1 MNEKTMVNVDL
12 REMQEKVEDG
22 VKSAQDMGRKYALA
36 YVGMW
41 GLAYDKAQ
49 ELWDAGMELVDK
61 AEKRGEELE
70 LGVNKRFDKLQEKAE
85 VKKVVDAVED
95 SVDVVSKNTK
105 TIVTEVEKF
114 LAQFQP
120 KAEEAVKAVAIEVEN
135 VMDKVMP
142 GYDEMAAKDIVA
154 KLVGLPKENLIE
166 IREYEVKGKNRVT
179 VLREID
185 VLLETPDVVAA

>member
-12 REMQEKVEDG
+12 RDVQEKVEDG
-22 VKSAQDMGRKYALA
+22 VKSAQDMGRKFALA

-49 ELWDAGMELVDK
+49 ELWDAGMELMDK

-70 LGVNKRFDKLQEKAE
+70 QEMNKRFDKLQEKPE

-95 SVDVVSKNTK
+95 RVDMVSKNAK
-105 TIVTEVEKF
+105 SVVVEVEKF
-114 LAQFQP
+114 LGQFQP
-120 KAEEAVKAVAIEVEN
+120 KAEEAVKAVTIEVEN
-135 VMDKVMP
+135 VMDKIMP
-142 GYDEMAAKDIVA
+142 GYDELAAKDIVG
-154 KLVGLPKENLIE
+154 KLAVLPKEKLIE
-166 IREYEVKGKNRVT
+166 IREYEVRGKNRVT

-185 VLLETPDVVAA
+185 VLL